1 MTRRWKKYVE
11 NITTAQATFIIVLTA
26 VCFGLVPWFA
36 RELLDQGMASPAV
49 AFYRYVITGLLFF
62 SVLRFSGPLKKECYW
77 AVASGVCVG
86 LGWVAYVEA
95 LKVVPISSASVIYM
109 TYPMFTLLASWLLIR
124 NVPNRQTLGAG
135 LLILVASIIA
145 FIPEGLSETAQ
156 QALLIAFI
164 APLAF
169 GMSISVL
176 TDKLHNLS
184 PLQRLAGFTT
194 GASLG
199 LLPIILNLEVDQVI
213 PQDPTL
219 WKYII
224 GLAFLTALV
233 PQYIYSTLAP
243 IIGPAR
249 SAMAGS
255 FELPTMFIIGFM
267 VFGESIGF
275 VQILSGLLVMTAIV
289 ITPAISSRRRIV
301 EFEAGSDRNLG

>member
-1 MTRRWKKYVE
+1 MTKRWAKFVE
-11 NITTAQATFIIVLTA
+11 NITTGQATFIIVLTA
-26 VCFGLVPWFA
+26 ICFGLVPWFA

-49 AFYRYVITGLLFF
+49 AFYRYFITGLLFF
-62 SVLRFSGPLKKECYW
+62 SVLRFSVPLKKECYW
-77 AVASGVCVG
+77 AVASGACVG
-86 LGWVAYVEA
+86 LGWIAYVEA

-109 TYPMFTLLASWLLIR
+109 TYPMFTLLASWILIR
-124 NVPNRQTLGAG
+124 NLPNKQSLGAG

-145 FIPEGLSETAQ
+145 FTPEGLNETAQ
-156 QALLIAFI
+156 QALLIAFF
-164 APLAF
+164 APMAF
-169 GMSISVL
+169 GLSISVL

-184 PLQRLAGFTT
+184 PLQRLAGFTA

-199 LLPIILNLEVDQVI
+199 LLPLILNLDIDQVI

-224 GLAFLTALV
+224 GLALLTALL
-233 PQYIYSTLAP
+233 PQYLYSTLAP

-289 ITPAISSRRRIV
+289 ITPAISSNRRVTSFDV
-301 EFEAGSDRNLG
+301 EE